1 VLFVFQLG
9 VLIAAIAICH
19 SGASAARAPLVVL
32 AACLLIALSST
43 GLFAAIGGYAEM
55 LAFVLLTLFL
65 AASPLFAWNGRAA
78 LVLMA
83 GTLIPWILAIPFLK
97 FFLRPTELAV
107 AIATGAM
114 VALLT
119 LMAARRNARVAQQA
133 LESSETY
140 RGLVDGAP
148 DMMFS
153 LDLSQ
158 RFTYVNESLARFLGE
173 SAEALIGRSSN
184 AFVTDAAAN
193 PDFDGLM
200 QRATGGE
207 EIPSQVYEV
216 RSAIGPRWI
225 ETTFSAIRGLD
236 GRVVR
241 IRGSARDVSARLS
254 AERALQAS
262 LEELRRSEAELRAA
276 ISEQPAAAD
285 AVPRD
290 IIGFDV
296 QAPDSDERAS
306 VALLRKPLAALKD
319 EEVRGLKE
327 EVDRLRRD
335 VELQQAEVERRLESV
350 VERDAVRPRGR
361 PRKVFRST

>member
-1 VLFVFQLG
+1 
-9 VLIAAIAICH
+9 
-19 SGASAARAPLVVL
+19 
-32 AACLLIALSST
+32 
-43 GLFAAIGGYAEM
+43 
-55 LAFVLLTLFL
+55 
-65 AASPLFAWNGRAA
+65 
-78 LVLMA
+78 
-83 GTLIPWILAIPFLK
+83 
-97 FFLRPTELAV
+97 
-107 AIATGAM
+107 
-114 VALLT
+114 
-119 LMAARRNARVAQQA
+119 
-133 LESSETY
+133 
-140 RGLVDGAP
+140 
-148 DMMFS
+148 MFS